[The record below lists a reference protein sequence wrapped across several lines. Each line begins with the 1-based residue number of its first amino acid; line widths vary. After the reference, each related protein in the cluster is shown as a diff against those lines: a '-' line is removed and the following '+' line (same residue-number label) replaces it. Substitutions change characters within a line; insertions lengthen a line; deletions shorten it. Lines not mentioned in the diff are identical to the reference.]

1 MEENFIGYL
10 LDALD
15 DRTKRQ
21 VEAHLAQHPEA
32 REKLALLKQ
41 ALDPLG
47 ADSKAE
53 TPPKHLVER
62 TLAKV
67 AAHVCDKDRR
77 DDELPHAPPVSPST
91 WATSRSW
98 WR

>member
-21 VEAHLAQHPEA
+21 VESHVAHHPEA
-32 REKLALLKQ
+32 RDKLALLKQ
-41 ALDPLG
+41 ALEPLG
-47 ADSKAE
+47 ADGVAE
-53 TPPKHLVER
+53 APPKHLVER

-67 AAHVCDKDRR
+67 AEHICDKNRPA
-77 DDELPHAPPVSPST
+77 DDLPQAPPVSPNT

-98 WR
+98 W

>member
-41 ALDPLG
+41 APVLFPKG
-47 ADSKAE
+47 ALAGFRLLAVDLS
-53 TPPKHLVER
+53 ER
-62 TLAKV
+62 RLF
-67 AAHVCDKDRR
+67 RI
-77 DDELPHAPPVSPST
+77 
-91 WATSRSW
+91 
-98 WR
+98 